1 MRDKYCCVCIYLRL
15 AAPGDMGVEVAAGS
29 GLALACS
36 GILVGEAEPV
46 LVLISPMLE
55 RFMLGIPD
63 PDDVKWSS
71 GCIVCKL
78 GEYLCI

>member
-1 MRDKYCCVCIYLRL
+1 M
-15 AAPGDMGVEVAAGS
+15 EVAAGS
-29 GLALACS
+29 GLVLACS

-63 PDDVKWSS
+63 PDEVKWSS
-71 GCIVCKL
+71 DWRKGV
-78 GEYLCI
+78 